1 MNELIKNNIDQETI
15 SNSLID
21 SPKLSFLSKLYIWSL
36 IFEPLLFFLLATG
49 GQSTGI
55 PLSISRLLQILVVLI
70 FLFRMVRIRK
80 DRLQFYFFNN
90 NFNKYFVFYIFILFV
105 SSILGVILFDSYEL
119 TFRSNTSSGDYRVP
133 LLKSR
138 YIRPLFDIFLL
149 IYYYS
154 YFIIL
159 AKHLINS
166 SLAINYYFKYFL
178 RSFYL
183 ILLMGFV
190 DLAHSFIRGYAL
202 ITRHF
207 GESTDVGARFHSFIG
222 EPRDAFVFLVYA
234 SLIIVV
240 QNMLYV
246 NIKYISIKFFLIF
259 SAALLTQSASG
270 IVGIII
276 GSILAFC
283 YFSIKGNFKIFYF
296 LGFIAILSCM
306 FFILLPYSPR
316 TLMYMDAFSTIFE
329 DLKAGIE
336 LPKIVMVQST
346 NFLPIWGLYNHFIN
360 FNFYQF
366 LFGSGFSSSAY
377 YNFNYIGNNEIS
389 NPNAQITRLLF
400 EGGFIGT
407 LTYLIF
413 LMKPALKFLIS
424 LSGRANYNSIF
435 IFFLLSGASL
445 AHRSIIPFILI
456 GLILAYN
463 NINHSGTKR

>member
-1 MNELIKNNIDQETI
+1 MNELIKNNIDKETV
-15 SNSLID
+15 SNSFID
-21 SPKLSFLSKLYIWSL
+21 SQKPSLLSKLYIWSL
-36 IFEPLLFFLLATG
+36 IFEPLLFFLLASG

-80 DRLQFYFFNN
+80 VRLQFYFFNN
-90 NFNKYFVFYIFILFV
+90 NFNKYFVFYIFILSV
-105 SSILGVILFDSYEL
+105 SSFLGVILFDSYEL
-119 TFRSNTSSGDYRVP
+119 TFKSNTSSGVYKVP

-138 YIRPLFDIFLL
+138 YIRPLFDILLL
-149 IYYYS
+149 IYYYF

-159 AKHLINS
+159 AKYLIDS
-166 SLAINYYFKYFL
+166 KLAINYFFKYFL
-178 RSFYL
+178 RSFYFIL
-183 ILLMGFV
+183 IMGFV

-202 ITRHF
+202 ITRHI
-207 GESTDVGARFHSFIG
+207 GELTDVGTRFHSFIG

-240 QNMLYV
+240 QSILYG
-246 NIKYISIKFFLIF
+246 NIKYISIKFFLTL

-276 GSILAFC
+276 GSILAIC

-296 LGFIAILSCM
+296 LGFIAILSCII
-306 FFILLPYSPR
+306 FILLPYSPR
-316 TLMYMDAFSTIFE
+316 TLVYMDAFSTIFE

-336 LPKIVMVQST
+336 LPAIVMVQST
-346 NFLPIWGLYNHFIN
+346 NFLPIWGLYNHFVN

-377 YNFNYIGNNEIS
+377 YNFNFIGNNEIL

-400 EGGFIGT
+400 EGGLIGT
-407 LTYLIF
+407 STYLIF
-413 LMKPALKFLIS
+413 LMKPVLKFLIS
-424 LSGRANYNSIF
+424 LPGRTNYNSIF

-445 AHRSIIPFILI
+445 AHRSIIPFILT
-456 GLILAYN
+456 GVILAYN
-463 NINHSGTKR
+463 NIYHSRTKR